1 MPGMSADGLK
11 IAMLAPVSWPVPPES
26 YGPWEQVCANIC
38 EELVRLGHK
47 VTLFAAAG
55 SHTSAR
61 LVTTV
66 PYPFSLWPEE
76 ELRRTQQFDPDTG
89 LLVGPPDF
97 RVLEQNHIAT
107 CMEWVRDGD
116 FDIVHSHLHVHA
128 LVFSRLI
135 DCPLVSTLH
144 GSAWVRSMHGVLDR
158 YKNMPFVSISNAER
172 LFKPDLNYVATV
184 YNGIDLNNY
193 EFCAD
198 KDDYLLFSGRFAPEK
213 GAADAV
219 QIALRAGMPLKLAG
233 MIEPVYQDYYDD
245 QIKPHL
251 DGRNVEYVGL
261 LTQKQLAPLYQKARA
276 VLCPIHWAEPFG
288 LVGVEALACG
298 TPVLAA
304 RKGALPE
311 IVEHGR
317 TGFLFDSID
326 QAVEQMQPG
335 DLMAKVRRIARPP
348 KGEAYVRT
356 ESPRGDFGVFL
367 VSDGSDKPYRVKV
380 RAPSFSNLQAL
391 QHMLRD
397 AYIAD
402 AVIILGSI
410 DIILGEVDR

>member
-1 MPGMSADGLK
+1 MPAKGLK

-61 LVTTV
+61 LVATV
-66 PYPFSLWPEE
+66 PHPFSLWPEE

-107 CMEWVRDGD
+107 CMEWVTGGD

-158 YKNMPFVSISNAER
+158 YKDMPFVSISNAER

-184 YNGIDLNNY
+184 YNGIDLSLY
-193 EFCAD
+193 KFCAD

-261 LTQKQLAPLYQKARA
+261 LTQKELAPLYQKARA

-304 RKGALPE
+304 PKGALPE

-326 QAVEQMQPG
+326 QAVEQIPRIT
-335 DLMAKVRRIARPP
+335 DIDPADCRR
-348 KGEAYVRT
+348 
-356 ESPRGDFGVFL
+356 
-367 VSDGSDKPYRVKV
+367 RVEQHFSAAAMTAGYIEVYEKLTQ
-380 RAPSFSNLQAL
+380 RAAGGKSGLLA
-391 QHMLRD
+391 
-397 AYIAD
+397 
-402 AVIILGSI
+402 
-410 DIILGEVDR
+410 